1 MKNKFRLTS
10 DRKTDKQKTVQLLL
24 ALLKIMVGCSLFS
37 LGFNLFLVKNDL
49 NAGGI
54 SGLSMLFVAMTHTG
68 SVGMLT
74 AILNLPLFII
84 GGWKLGRRFFW
95 SSLLGMLINSVLI
108 DAFAGIPVPN
118 VEPLLAVLYGGVMC
132 GLGLG
137 FVFSTG
143 ASTGG
148 SDIIVLL
155 LKLKYRHVPIGTV
168 NAFFDAFV
176 VLLTGLTFMDVS
188 RALYSGIAVFVTGKV
203 IDVVVYRFDYSK
215 VALIISEQY
224 EEIAKAI
231 DAKLE
236 RGATFLNGE
245 GSYTRKNTKV
255 ILTAVKR
262 RQIADLKQLV
272 VEIDPKAFIIV
283 QEAHQVLGDGF
294 SRYSN
299 HSL

>member
-1 MKNKFRLTS
+1 MKSKFHLTF
-10 DRKTDKQKTVQLLL
+10 DFNAGKQNVLQAVL
-24 ALLKIMVGCSLFS
+24 AFLKIVFGCSLFS
-37 LGFNLFLVKNDL
+37 LGFNLFLFKHDL

-54 SGLSMLFVAMTHTG
+54 SGLSMLFVALTHTG
-68 SVGMLT
+68 TVGIVT
-74 AILNLPLFII
+74 AILNLPLFAI
-84 GGWKLGRRFFW
+84 GGWKLGKRFFL
-95 SSLLGMLINSVLI
+95 SSLLGMLINSFLI
-108 DAFAGIPVPN
+108 DAFASIPAPD

-148 SDIIVLL
+148 SDIVVLL

-176 VLLTGLTFMDVS
+176 VLLTGVTFMDVS

-215 VALIISEQY
+215 VALIISARY

-231 DAKLE
+231 DTKLD
-236 RGATFLNGE
+236 RGATFLKGE
-245 GSYTRKNTKV
+245 GCYSGKDTKV

-272 VEIDPKAFIIV
+272 VDIDPNAFIIV

-294 SRYSN
+294 SRYSK

>member
-1 MKNKFRLTS
+1 MRNKFRLMFNLNAGNHGFFQT
-10 DRKTDKQKTVQLLL
+10 
-24 ALLKIMVGCSLFS
+24 ALMLVKIVLGCCIFT

-54 SGLSMLFVAMTHTG
+54 SGLSMLFVAMTNIGT
-68 SVGMLT
+68 VGIVS
-74 AILNLPLFII
+74 AILNLPLFAI
-84 GGWKLGRRFFW
+84 GGWKLGKRFFLN
-95 SSLLGMLINSVLI
+95 SLLGTVISAILI
-108 DAFAGIPVPN
+108 DAFARIPAPN
-118 VEPLLAVLYGGVMC
+118 VEPRLAALYGGAMC

-137 FVFSTG
+137 IVFSTG

-148 SDIIVLL
+148 SDIVILL

-168 NAFFDAFV
+168 SAFFDACV
-176 VLLTGLTFMDVS
+176 VLLTGLTFMDAS

-203 IDVVVYRFDYSK
+203 IDMVVYRFDYSK
-215 VALIISEQY
+215 VALIISAHY
-224 EEIAKAI
+224 EEIAKSI
-231 DAKLE
+231 DAKLD

-245 GSYTRKNTKV
+245 GSYTGKNTKV

-272 VEIDPKAFIIV
+272 VDVDPNAFIIV

-294 SRYSN
+294 SRYSKD
-299 HSL
+299 SL

>member
-1 MKNKFRLTS
+1 MKSKFRLMFDWNMS
-10 DRKTDKQKTVQLLL
+10 KQKVLQAGLLF
-24 ALLKIMVGCSLFS
+24 LKIVFGCSLFS

-54 SGLSMLFVAMTHTG
+54 SGLSMLFVALTHTG
-68 SVGMLT
+68 TVGVVT
-74 AILNLPLFII
+74 AILNLPLFVI
-84 GGWKLGRRFFW
+84 GGWKLGKRFFL
-95 SSLLGMLINSVLI
+95 SSLLGMLINSFLI
-108 DAFAGIPVPN
+108 DAFANIPVPDI
-118 VEPLLAVLYGGVMC
+118 EPLLAVLYGGVMC

-148 SDIIVLL
+148 SDIVVLL

-176 VLLTGLTFMDVS
+176 VLLTGLTFMDAS

-215 VALIISEQY
+215 VALIISGKY

-231 DAKLE
+231 DTKLD
-236 RGATFLNGE
+236 RGATFLKGE
-245 GSYTRKNTKV
+245 GCYTGKDTKV

-272 VEIDPKAFIIV
+272 VDIDPNAFIIV

-294 SRYSN
+294 SRYSK

>member
-1 MKNKFRLTS
+1 MKNKFRLMYKLDAS
-10 DRKTDKQKTVQLLL
+10 KQKIFRLGQSF
-24 ALLKIMVGCSLFS
+24 LKIVIGCSLFA

-49 NAGGI
+49 NAGGV
-54 SGLSMLFVAMTHTG
+54 SGLSMLFVTLTNTG
-68 SVGMLT
+68 TVGLVST
-74 AILNLPLFII
+74 ILNLPLFAI
-84 GGWKLGRRFFW
+84 GGWKLGRRFFLC
-95 SSLLGMLINSVLI
+95 SLFGMLISSALI
-108 DAFAGIPVPN
+108 DAFSGLPTPS
-118 VEPLLAVLYGGVMC
+118 VEPLLAALYGGVMC

-148 SDIIVLL
+148 SDIVVLL
-155 LKLKYRHVPIGTV
+155 MKLKYRHVPIGTV
-168 NAFFDAFV
+168 TAFFDAFV

-188 RALYSGIAVFVTGKV
+188 RALYSGIAVFITGKV
-203 IDVVVYRFDYSK
+203 IDLVVYRFDYSK
-215 VALIISEQY
+215 VALIISSSY
-224 EEIAKAI
+224 EDIAKAI
-231 DAKLE
+231 DTKLD

-245 GSYTRKNTKV
+245 GSYSRKDTKV

-272 VEIDPKAFIIV
+272 VDIDPNAFIIV

-294 SRYSN
+294 SRYSK